1 MTVVDNN
8 PGDHQ
13 LVMYELVGEVG
24 EARAN
29 LVLSLAWVL
38 GPAIESRQGTFLT
51 FYDVILTI
59 SKRPD

>member
-29 LVLSLAWVL
+29 LVLSLAWVPL
-38 GPAIESRQGTFLT
+38 LN
-51 FYDVILTI
+51 
-59 SKRPD
+59 PDKALF